1 MGLETWHADALNR
14 FGTITAF
21 ELLINYIREER
32 ITLDRSRF
40 TARAT
45 YHDPCNYGRKAKAL
59 FGHAYYDE
67 PRWIMERVFDDW
79 AEMQPSRDHQ
89 ICCGGGGGTLL
100 TGYDDERLVYG
111 RKKMERVLATGAELI
126 VVPCHSC
133 HGQFK
138 SLIRE
143 MGLENIEV
151 KYLWEVVA
159 DALVL

>member
-1 MGLETWHADALNR
+1 MGLETWHKEALER

-21 ELLINYIREER
+21 DLLIQYIRDGR
-32 ITLDRSRF
+32 ITLDPTHFSE
-40 TARAT
+40 RAT

-59 FGHAYYDE
+59 FGHAFYDE
-67 PRWIMERVFDDW
+67 PRWIMDRVFDDW
-79 AEMQPSRDHQ
+79 VDMSPNRDHQ

-100 TGYDDERLVYG
+100 TGYDEERLLYG
-111 RKKMERVLATGAELI
+111 GKKMERVLATGAELI

-133 HGQFK
+133 HGQ
-138 SLIRE
+138 LNAMIQHL
-143 MGLENIEV
+143 GIENLRV